1 MKIITLAFVA
11 LLAATSFASAQVSQK
26 LVDTAYT
33 RNVGVQ
39 NAENDLE
46 DAQLKLERTTA
57 DPLATKKE
65 VFEAQLDVRTNT
77 ANLIAAKLEVRQ
89 NLTKELLAWDEAI
102 DELRVVIMKL
112 EAAQQ
117 SLKSSQIK
125 YQNGA
130 INAVELARAEDSA
143 QSAVTDKNKAEN
155 DVVVAASAVT
165 RRLGKLPQDLKLEVT
180 PKPELKTLTES
191 LMQHK
196 NVLQAKASFERALF
210 DLRVKDNE
218 FTPQSE
224 ITQAKNAVKLSE
236 KRLEDAIQSQRV
248 ALQNAWDA
256 FQNALNA
263 IASRERLLEVSR
275 NDLTGQQTR
284 LAKGLV
290 SKLSVLNT
298 QITFESAKNSLQSSR
313 NAVMRAVTDLAIAA
327 NVDVWSTG
335 KQ

>member
-1 MKIITLAFVA
+1 MKIITLALVA
-11 LLAATSFASAQVSQK
+11 LLVTTSFASAQVSQK

-46 DAQLKLERTTA
+46 DSQLKLERNSA
-57 DPLATKKE
+57 DPLATKRE

-89 NLTKELLAWDEAI
+89 NLTKELLAWIEVK
-102 DELRVVIMKL
+102 DELRVIVMKL

-130 INAVELARAEDSA
+130 INAVELARAEDAA
-143 QSAVTDKNKAEN
+143 QSTVTDKNKAEN

-165 RRLGKLPQDLKLEVT
+165 RRLGTLPQDLKLEVT
-180 PKPELKTLTES
+180 PKPELKSLKDS
-191 LMQHK
+191 LMEHK
-196 NVLQAKASFERALF
+196 NVVQAKASFERAQF

-224 ITQAKNAVKLSE
+224 ITQAKNSVKLNE
-236 KRLEDAIQSQRV
+236 KRLEDTIQSQRV
-248 ALQNAWDA
+248 VLQNAWNA
-256 FQNALNA
+256 FQDALNA
-263 IASRERLLEVSR
+263 IASRERSLEVSR

-290 SKLSVLNT
+290 SKLSLLNT

-327 NVDVWSTG
+327 NVDVWNVA
-335 KQ
+335 K

>member
-11 LLAATSFASAQVSQK
+11 FLAITSFASAQVSQK
-26 LVDTAYT
+26 LVDTAYA

-57 DPLATKKE
+57 DPLATKRE
-65 VFEAQLDVRTNT
+65 VFEVQLDVRTNT

-89 NLTKELLAWDEAI
+89 NLTKELLAWDEAK
-102 DELRVVIMKL
+102 DELRVVVMKL

-117 SLKSSQIK
+117 ALKSSQIK

-180 PKPELKTLTES
+180 PRPELKTLTES

-196 NVLQAKASFERALF
+196 NVLQAKASFERAQF

-263 IASRERLLEVSR
+263 IASRERSLEVSR

-327 NVDVWSTG
+327 NVDVWSAA
-335 KQ
+335 K

>member
-11 LLAATSFASAQVSQK
+11 LLAASSLASAQVSQK

-33 RNVGVQ
+33 RNVGVKD
-39 NAENDLE
+39 AENELE
-46 DAQLKLERTTA
+46 ESQLKLERNTA
-57 DPLATKKE
+57 DPLATKRD

-89 NLTKELLAWDEAI
+89 NLTRELLAWDEAK
-102 DELRVVIMKL
+102 DELHVVGMKL
-112 EAAQQ
+112 ESAQQ

-130 INAVELARAEDSA
+130 INAVELARAEDAA

-165 RRLGKLPQDLKLEVT
+165 RRLGTLPQDLKLEVT
-180 PKPELKTLTES
+180 PRPELKTLKDS
-191 LMQHK
+191 LMEHK
-196 NVLQAKASFERALF
+196 NVLQAKASLERAQF

-224 ITQAKNAVKLSE
+224 ITQAKNSVKLNE

-263 IASRERLLEVSR
+263 IASRERSLEVSR
-275 NDLTGQQTR
+275 NDLAGQQTR

-298 QITFESAKNSLQSSR
+298 QITFESAKNSLQASR
-313 NAVMRAVTDLAIAA
+313 NAVMRAVTDLAVAA
-327 NVDVWSTG
+327 NVDVWSAV
-335 KQ
+335 K

>member
-11 LLAATSFASAQVSQK
+11 LLAASSLASAQVSQK
-26 LVDTAYT
+26 LVDTAYA

-46 DAQLKLERTTA
+46 DAQLKFERNTA
-57 DPLATKKE
+57 DPLATKRD
-65 VFEAQLDVRTNT
+65 VFEAQLDVRTNS

-89 NLTKELLAWDEAI
+89 NLTKELLAWDEAK
-102 DELRVVIMKL
+102 DELGVFKMKL
-112 EAAQQ
+112 ESAQQ

-130 INAVELARAEDSA
+130 INAVELARAEDAA
-143 QSAVTDKNKAEN
+143 QNAVTDKNKAEN
-155 DVVVAASAVT
+155 DVVVAATAVT
-165 RRLGKLPQDLKLEVT
+165 RRLGTLPQDLKLEVT
-180 PKPELKTLTES
+180 PRPELKTLKDS
-191 LMQHK
+191 LMEHK
-196 NVLQAKASFERALF
+196 NVLQAKASLERAQF

-224 ITQAKNAVKLSE
+224 ITQAKNAVKLNE

-263 IASRERLLEVSR
+263 IASRERSLEVSR
-275 NDLTGQQTR
+275 NDLAGQQTR

-290 SKLSVLNT
+290 SKLSLLNT
-298 QITFESAKNSLQSSR
+298 QITFESAKNSLQASR
-313 NAVMRAVTDLAIAA
+313 NAVMRAVTDLAVAA
-327 NVDVWSTG
+327 NVDVWSAA
-335 KQ
+335 K